1 MNYVDRVNNLDIMT
15 IEIEMSD
22 HFHYDSIK
30 EIEKLEKKLNSE
42 IASALGVSG
51 NVKLVEPGR
60 IPRSEGKA
68 KRVIDR
74 RELK

>member
-1 MNYVDRVNNLDIMT
+1 MGNLDIMT

-22 HFHYDSIK
+22 NFHYDSVK

-51 NVKLVEPGR
+51 NVKMVEPGKV
-60 IPRSEGKA
+60 PRSESKA

-74 RELK
+74 REYA